1 MNRGRIVVIEGTSCV
16 GKTTL
21 CNLLKNQGWYLIPEA
36 IRYIEKETNKAGDE
50 ASPIPGTQE
59 EEEYYQDQLFRVEL
73 QKIIEANEL
82 SKQGIDVVIDK
93 SALATIATAKA
104 FEKSKGFNGTFKRAC
119 DCYLSMVD
127 YLKKNNLIEYDAFLL
142 LTSDYETIIKRNTT
156 RNHILNGIWID
167 EETINNQRLVLESL
181 IAIYIENNS
190 KEQPIIEKLDTT
202 NLNKSEVLDKF
213 NELIVRLDN
222 KNKKGEKI

>member
-21 CNLLKNQGWYLIPEA
+21 CNLLKSQGWYVIPEA
-36 IRYIEKETNKAGDE
+36 IRYIEKETNKVGDE

-73 QKIIEANEL
+73 QKIIEANEF
-82 SKQGIDVVIDK
+82 SKRGFDVIIDK

-104 FEKSKGFNGTFKRAC
+104 FEKTKGFNGTFERAC
-119 DCYLSMVD
+119 DCYLSMID
-127 YLKKNNLIEYDAFLL
+127 YLEKNNLIEYDAFLL

-156 RNHILNGIWID
+156 RNHILSGIWID
-167 EETINNQRLVLESL
+167 KNIIDNQRLVLESL
-181 IAIYIENNS
+181 LDIYVENNS
-190 KEQPIIEKLDTT
+190 KKQVIIEKLDTT

-213 NELIVRLDN
+213 NELIIKLDS